1 VNARK
6 YCVNKKG
13 FTGGITVEQGR
24 KEIAEKLARQ
34 NKGKGKAVEPEKV
47 YY

>member
-1 VNARK
+1 
-6 YCVNKKG
+6 VNKKG